1 MLKTVLS
8 KLMMVLYFVCGALIL
23 EAVTFHVLGMG
34 IMPEY
39 FGYNFAI
46 IMFIAILVFIIP
58 NFTAQYVV
66 YTIILLF
73 QTIMIYVNYS
83 LYMIYG
89 DLFTIDMIR
98 LIDEAGAA
106 MTSNFIY
113 FSVILQLCLVYI
125 AITIIGYV
133 MLKKCRKDKIKIRQH
148 YSIFNVILILAI
160 QCFVCTYYI
169 DERIYI
175 NSLARISSSDYVSSD
190 TFLMNTS
197 FMKYSSYSKFGSYGY
212 FTNLLLGLNDKIDD
226 EIQNATIN
234 YFNSGNMYNNSDV
247 FGVDSR
253 NNVIVI
259 MMESL
264 EWFCFGDGNYD
275 PNFNNLSYELTP
287 NIYSLIYGED
297 YLTDTNNKNV
307 DNDGLIAKNFFS
319 KSKTNYSEGYGILGN
334 YPVGENLSDIAGN
347 NYGNTLKAFNYSM
360 PGVLSNLG
368 YNTSYVHSHIISFYD
383 RDKTHAN
390 LGFENVIGKDNV
402 LDSEGNPVYTGDQ
415 LEWDHW
421 DSEAD
426 FVRNAIDYIIPTD
439 YNERPFYTFYLNVSS
454 HGSYVNNE
462 NEVDCMRYQNYVR
475 WGEDDCIFN
484 EDTRCWEL
492 KDENADP
499 QDLTPTEWYGNV
511 LANYAETDPSL
522 CEELVYYQCGVMG
535 LDEAV
540 GVIIDKLKEYNIYD
554 ETTLVLYSDHYSF
567 YNKLSNRVKGIDEND
582 YSSIELNTI
591 PMIISS
597 PGLKEYNSTQ
607 NEPDDVKYTVNTRFC
622 SAYDIIP
629 TIFDLLGVSFNENLY
644 IGHSLFR
651 PADYIYYVDGEPTDM
666 VVYYS
671 NTGGMFCK
679 NVYTYNMSDFIFTGT
694 EEDETILDTFRAE
707 INTILTKMNYLHIL
721 NDNYLYNKI
730 SNR

>member
-83 LYMIYG
+83 LYVIYG

-175 NSLARISSSDYVSSD
+175 NSLAGISSSDYVFSD

-197 FMKYSSYSKFGSYGY
+197 FMKYSSYSKFGSYGF
-212 FTNLLLGLNDKIDD
+212 FTNLLLGLNDKIDE

-383 RDKTHAN
+383 RDKTHSN

-402 LDSEGNPVYTGDQ
+402 LDYEGNPVYTGDQ

-707 INTILTKMNYLHIL
+707 LNTILTKMNYLHIL

>member
-1 MLKTVLS
+1 
-8 KLMMVLYFVCGALIL
+8 
-23 EAVTFHVLGMG
+23 
-34 IMPEY
+34 
-39 FGYNFAI
+39 
-46 IMFIAILVFIIP
+46 
-58 NFTAQYVV
+58 
-66 YTIILLF
+66 
-73 QTIMIYVNYS
+73 
-83 LYMIYG
+83 
-89 DLFTIDMIR
+89 
-98 LIDEAGAA
+98 
-106 MTSNFIY
+106 
-113 FSVILQLCLVYI
+113 
-125 AITIIGYV
+125 
-133 MLKKCRKDKIKIRQH
+133 
-148 YSIFNVILILAI
+148 
-160 QCFVCTYYI
+160 
-169 DERIYI
+169 
-175 NSLARISSSDYVSSD
+175 
-190 TFLMNTS
+190 
-197 FMKYSSYSKFGSYGY
+197 
-212 FTNLLLGLNDKIDD
+212 
-226 EIQNATIN
+226 
-234 YFNSGNMYNNSDV
+234 MYNNSDV

-297 YLTDTNNKNV
+297 YLTDTNNENV

-347 NYGNTLKAFNYSM
+347 NYDNTLKAFNYSM

-383 RDKTHAN
+383 RDKTHSN

-707 INTILTKMNYLHIL
+707 LNTILTKMNYLHIL

>member
-540 GVIIDKLKEYNIYD
+540 GVIIDKLKEYNIYY

>member
-83 LYMIYG
+83 LYVIYG

-175 NSLARISSSDYVSSD
+175 NSLAGISSSDYVFSD

-197 FMKYSSYSKFGSYGY
+197 FMKYSSYSKFGSYGF
-212 FTNLLLGLNDKIDD
+212 FTNLLLGLNDKIDE

-297 YLTDTNNKNV
+297 YLTDTNNENV

-347 NYGNTLKAFNYSM
+347 NYDNTLKAFNYSM

-383 RDKTHAN
+383 RDKTHSN

-402 LDSEGNPVYTGDQ
+402 LDYEGNPVYTGDQ

-707 INTILTKMNYLHIL
+707 LNTILTKMNYLHIL